1 MKQLW
6 LTFLLWVMALV
17 GKAQDPASN
26 IWDLRRCV
34 KQALENNLNVKQSM
48 LNVETSD
55 INYRQSRCDLL
66 PNLNTGGSFGYQW
79 GRTIDP
85 TSNLFTT
92 QQVNFINLNTG
103 SSWVLFNGMRKFN
116 VLKQSRTDLEASQL
130 DLEKSKNDVIL
141 DVITFY
147 INAIFNQELLENA
160 RLQLSTTEQQVEL
173 TRKQVEAGALPKAN
187 LLDLL
192 SQMASND
199 VNVVNQENTLNL
211 SLLQLQQALQL
222 SPSPDF
228 GVEVPAIDIAGEVVL
243 RETVEDIY
251 RQALSTMPEIESAE
265 MKVRSAVYG
274 VRSARGSLYPTL
286 NLNANIFTNY
296 SDAANRQRF
305 EPDGGFT
312 VIDNPQIGFL
322 PSTNEPVLG
331 VEPQVI
337 PTGETFPDYSVG
349 AQLQDNV
356 SRSLSLGLA
365 IPLFNGMSARS
376 GLQRALIQEEQAR
389 ITAEQTR
396 NTLRQAIE
404 TAYNDVLAAIKTYN
418 ASLRLVEAREES
430 FRINKQ
436 RYELGAANFVDYQEA
451 ENNFFQAKSD
461 LLRAKY
467 DYIFKQKILDF
478 YQGKPIDY

>member
-6 LTFLLWVMALV
+6 LAFLLWVMAII
-17 GKAQDPASN
+17 GKAQDPGGN
-26 IWDLRRCV
+26 IWDLKRCIDH
-34 KQALENNLNVKQSM
+34 ALENNLNVKQSM
-48 LNVETSD
+48 LNVGTGD
-55 INYRQSRCDLL
+55 INYRQSQWDLL

-92 QQVNFINLNTG
+92 QQVNFINLNAG
-103 SSWVLFNGMRKFN
+103 SSWVLFNGMRKLN
-116 VLKQSRTDLEASQL
+116 TLRQSRSDLVATQL
-130 DLEKSKNDVIL
+130 DLKKSKNDVVL
-141 DVITFY
+141 DVATFY
-147 INAIFNQELLENA
+147 LDAIFNLELLENA
-160 RLQLSTTEQQVEL
+160 RLQFNTTEQQVAL

-192 SQMASND
+192 SQKASND
-199 VNVVNQENTLNL
+199 VNVINQENALNL
-211 SLLQLQQALQL
+211 SLLRLQQALQL
-222 SPSPDF
+222 TPSPDF
-228 GVEVPAIDIAGEVVL
+228 GVEVPEIDILGELVL
-243 RETVEDIY
+243 RETVDDIY
-251 RQALSTMPEIESAE
+251 RQALRAMPEIESAE
-265 MKVRSAVYG
+265 MRVQSSVYG
-274 VRSARGSLYPTL
+274 VKSAKGALYPTL
-286 NLNANIFTNY
+286 SLNANLSTNY
-296 SDAANRQRF
+296 SNALDRQRF

-322 PSTNEPVLG
+322 PSTSEPVLG
-331 VEPQVI
+331 LEPEVI
-337 PTGETFPDYSVG
+337 PTGETLPNYPVG
-349 AQLQDNV
+349 SQLEDNL
-356 SRSLSLGLA
+356 SRALTVGLS
-365 IPLFNGMSARS
+365 IPVFNGMSARS
-376 GLQRALIQEEQAR
+376 GLQRALIQEEQSR
-389 ITAEQTR
+389 ISAEQAR

-436 RYELGAANFVDYQEA
+436 RYELGAANFVAYQEA